1 VYPARL
7 REQATAMP
15 NAPTPM
21 GGVVSQAPEVAR
33 AAIERDIVEGCQPF
47 VDGDAMLYEQPIV
60 WATPQA

>member
-1 VYPARL
+1 MR
-7 REQATAMP
+7 

-21 GGVVSQAPEVAR
+21 GSVVSQAPEVAR
-33 AAIERDIVEGCQPF
+33 VAIERDIVEGCQPF